1 MAFFQADKRMK
12 LEDFVK
18 NLRGID
24 DRHDVDHEMLVG
36 IYERIR
42 TDEFRPGQDHVSQ
55 ASTRIT

>member
-1 MAFFQADKRMK
+1 MK

-24 DRHDVDHEMLVG
+24 DRHDVDHEMLAG

-55 ASTRIT
+55 ASKKIT